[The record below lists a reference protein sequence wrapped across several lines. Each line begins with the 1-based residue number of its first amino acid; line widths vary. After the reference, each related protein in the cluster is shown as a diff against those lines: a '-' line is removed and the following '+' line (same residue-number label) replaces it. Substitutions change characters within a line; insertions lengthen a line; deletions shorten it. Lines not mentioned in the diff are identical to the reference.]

1 MRLDFSWNRSLADD
15 QKLQIEAIS
24 NQAIN
29 DDLEVTTRILPI
41 DEARAQGATALFGE
55 KYGDVVRMVDIGGPW
70 SRELCAG
77 THVERSSQ
85 IGAINLVQET
95 SVSAGARR
103 VEALVGVDAVSEF
116 SKERELVQ
124 RLQQTLKAKR
134 EDIPG
139 RIDDLISQ
147 VKILEKALDALR
159 QQGNSGRVDA
169 LVNQAQ
175 ALGDVRAV
183 VESLDG
189 VTADDLRS
197 IASGVLGRLGSE
209 AAAVV
214 LGAASDGRATVLVV
228 ANSAAVERGVHAGNL
243 VKDAVAL
250 MGGGGGGKPQM
261 AQGGGTDASALPQ
274 ALELVRSSLR
284 GL

>member
-1 MRLDFSWNRSLADD
+1 
-15 QKLQIEAIS
+15 
-24 NQAIN
+24 
-29 DDLEVTTRILPI
+29 
-41 DEARAQGATALFGE
+41 
-55 KYGDVVRMVDIGGPW
+55 
-70 SRELCAG
+70 
-77 THVERSSQ
+77 
-85 IGAINLVQET
+85 
-95 SVSAGARR
+95 
-103 VEALVGVDAVSEF
+103 
-116 SKERELVQ
+116 
-124 RLQQTLKAKR
+124 
-134 EDIPG
+134 
-139 RIDDLISQ
+139 LISQ
-147 VKILEKALDALR
+147 VKTLEKALDTLR

-169 LVNQAQ
+169 LVSHAQ

-183 VESLDG
+183 VESLEG
-189 VTADDLRS
+189 VSADDLRS

-209 AAAVV
+209 AAAVA